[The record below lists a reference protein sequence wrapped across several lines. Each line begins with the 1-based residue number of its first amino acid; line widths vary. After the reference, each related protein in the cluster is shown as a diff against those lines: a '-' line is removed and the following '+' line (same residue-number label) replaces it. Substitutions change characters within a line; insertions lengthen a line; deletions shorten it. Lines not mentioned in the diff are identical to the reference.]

1 MAQSHEEAG
10 VPYEL
15 VTWDDLDHQLDGAAA
30 RAEMLRNSETFLLR
44 SVGE

>member
-1 MAQSHEEAG
+1 MAQSPEEAG
-10 VPYEL
+10 VPYE
-15 VTWDDLDHQLDGAAA
+15 LDGAAA